1 MSEVGIS
8 SIVGYIPKLRL
19 SRKSVAESN
28 AWLAPN
34 LVGKGK
40 GTRSMSNWDED
51 SVTMSV
57 EAARRL
63 LGPEDDRSHVDNLF
77 LASTTMPFADR

>member
-1 MSEVGIS
+1 MSDTGIS
-8 SIVGYIPKLRL
+8 SIANYIPRLRL
-19 SRKSVAESN
+19 QRKAIAESN
-28 AWLAPN
+28 AWMAPN

-40 GTRSMSNWDED
+40 GAKAISNWDED

-63 LGPEDDRSHVDNLF
+63 LGL
-77 LASTTMPFADR
+77 